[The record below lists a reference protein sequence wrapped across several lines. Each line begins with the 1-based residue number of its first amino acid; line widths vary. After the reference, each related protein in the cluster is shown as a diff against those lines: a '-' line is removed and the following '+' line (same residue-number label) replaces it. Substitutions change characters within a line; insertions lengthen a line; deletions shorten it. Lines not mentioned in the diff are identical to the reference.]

1 MTGTRVHV
9 TEHHLVVEP
18 LGWDK
23 VWSFRRRLRIPLV
36 HVRGATFDPGVRDE
50 PKGWRGPGLGLPGKL
65 AGTFHSD
72 GRRQF
77 WNVTGYERA
86 IVIALDDAQRLD
98 RVIVTVDDPDD
109 VVATVNDAIAPQ
121 RD

>member
-9 TEHHLVVEP
+9 TDDDLVVEP

-23 VWSFRRRLRIPLV
+23 VWSFRRRLRVPLA
-36 HVRGATFDPGVRDE
+36 HVRGATFDPGMRDE

-65 AGTFHSD
+65 AGTFHAD

-77 WNVTGYERA
+77 WNVSGYDRA
-86 IVIALDDAQRLD
+86 IVITLDPAERFD
-98 RVIVTVDDPDD
+98 RVVVTVDDPHA
-109 VVATVNDAIAPQ
+109 VVDAVNHALGPGA
-121 RD
+121 R